1 VARYGTLV
9 VRAAYNSLMDERDR
23 RTMKDRRRVPR
34 GGRRKSDQVTVQALQ
49 RQLEALRL
57 ELRTLI
63 AEVKELK
70 DKSR

>member
-1 VARYGTLV
+1 
-9 VRAAYNSLMDERDR
+9 MDDNDR

-57 ELRTLI
+57 ELRTLM

-70 DKSR
+70 DRS

>member
-1 VARYGTLV
+1 
-9 VRAAYNSLMDERDR
+9 MDEKDR
-23 RTMKDRRRVPR
+23 REVKDRRRVPR

-57 ELRTLI
+57 ELRTLM

-70 DKSR
+70 ERSN